1 MWTKWPRGEVSTGIA
16 GVRQVAD
23 GSQETT
29 HCHRHAAVS
38 DRRDFLRQSAFG
50 FGASTLGFLMSR
62 EAPAADI
69 VNPLTPKS
77 PHFVGRAQRVI
88 FLFMTGGPSHLD
100 TFDPKPELT
109 RFDGQPLPDSFKADG
124 LNLQFMK
131 ATDGK
136 LMASPFTFKKY
147 GESGLEI
154 ADIFP
159 HLARQADDLAVVR
172 SCHHESFIHGP
183 ALGLLNTG
191 STQLGHPTTGAWV
204 TYGLGC
210 ATENLPAY
218 LVMTD
223 GAYRAGPA
231 VSYGSGFL
239 PAIYQGT
246 PLRAEG
252 TPISNLIPAGGAA
265 PQRKMLDALAHWNGR
280 FQSDRPDDSRLA
292 AQLSNY
298 ELAYRMQMATPDL
311 IDLSRE
317 PAHIKELYGTESAPT
332 AKFGRMCLL
341 ARRMVERG
349 VRFIQLFNNDWD
361 GHGECAANH
370 QTNASRID
378 QPIAGLLADLKQR
391 GLLDSTL
398 VVWAG
403 EFGRTPVMQGSKGRD
418 HSPYG
423 FSVWLAGG
431 GIKGGQA
438 IGATD
443 DFGFRAVERKV
454 HVHDLH
460 ATMMAALGFDH
471 EQLTFHFEGRAR
483 RLTDVF
489 GNAIPELL
497 I

>member
-1 MWTKWPRGEVSTGIA
+1 MWTNPIPVEAEQS
-16 GVRQVAD
+16 
-23 GSQETT
+23 SELST
-29 HCHRHAAVS
+29 HCQRTIPVF
-38 DRRDFLRQSAFG
+38 DRRDFLRHSAFG
-50 FGASTLGFLMSR
+50 FGASAMATMMARDVYANSPL
-62 EAPAADI
+62 
-69 VNPLTPKS
+69 NPLAPKA
-77 PHFVGRAQRVI
+77 PHFPAKAQRVI
-88 FLFMTGGPSHLD
+88 FLFMTGGPSHVD

-109 RFDGQPLPDSFKADG
+109 RFDGQPLPESFKAEG

-136 LMASPFTFKKY
+136 LMASPFGFKKR
-147 GESGLEI
+147 GQSGLEI

-159 HLARQADDLAVVR
+159 NLANYADDLAVIR
-172 SCHHESFIHGP
+172 SCHHDSFIHGP

-191 STQLGHPTTGAWV
+191 STLLGHPTTGAWV

-246 PLRAEG
+246 PLRTEG
-252 TPISNLIPAGGAA
+252 TPISNLTPSSGVKK
-265 PQRKMLDALAHWNGR
+265 QRSMLDTLNRWNGR
-280 FQSDRPDDSRLA
+280 YQADRPDDSRLA
-292 AQLSNY
+292 AQLTNY
-298 ELAYRMQMATPDL
+298 ELAYRMQMAAPDL
-311 IDLSRE
+311 IDLKDE
-317 PAHIKELYGTESAPT
+317 PAHIKELYGTETEPT

-341 ARRMVERG
+341 ARRMAERG

-361 GHGECAANH
+361 GHGECANNH
-370 QTNASRID
+370 RTNANRID
-378 QPIAGLLADLKQR
+378 RPIAGLIADLKQR
-391 GLLDSTL
+391 GLLESTL

-403 EFGRTPVMQGSKGRD
+403 EFGRTPVMQGTKGRD

-423 FSVWLAGG
+423 FSVWMAGG
-431 GIKGGQA
+431 GIKGGRA

-443 DFGFRAVERKV
+443 EFGFRAVERKV

-460 ATMMAALGFDH
+460 ATMLAALGFNH

-489 GNAIPELL
+489 GTVVEEL
-497 I
+497 IA